1 VHGGPALTC
10 SLPSV
15 APLERPVSADP
26 GDLPCGH

>member
-1 VHGGPALTC
+1 
-10 SLPSV
+10 V